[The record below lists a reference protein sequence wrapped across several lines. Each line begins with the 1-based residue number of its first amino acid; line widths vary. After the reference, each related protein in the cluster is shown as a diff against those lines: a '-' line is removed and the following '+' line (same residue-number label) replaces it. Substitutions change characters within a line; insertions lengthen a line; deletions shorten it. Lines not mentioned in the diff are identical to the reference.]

1 MFKII
6 ITNKLQNSE
15 RWFYAAQG
23 VVVLVIFETAINAA
37 SMENIFLKKAKKLQS
52 ASEYRKVCMQ

>member
-1 MFKII
+1 M
-6 ITNKLQNSE
+6 ITNKLHNSE

-23 VVVLVIFETAINAA
+23 IVVLVIFETAINAA
-37 SMENIFLKKAKKLQS
+37 SMEKFFLKKAKKLQS